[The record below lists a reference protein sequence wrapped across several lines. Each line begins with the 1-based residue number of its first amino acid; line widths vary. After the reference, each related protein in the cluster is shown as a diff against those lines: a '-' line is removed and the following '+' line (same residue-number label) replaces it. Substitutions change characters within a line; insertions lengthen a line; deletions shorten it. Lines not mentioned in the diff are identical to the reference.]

1 MNIAP
6 TCVAQT
12 RVNTPWG
19 EMLLVRTAR
28 GLAGIW
34 LKGQAHHPAP
44 FVLPDE
50 PQHPWFLAAAQ
61 ALADWAEHDPAAL
74 PPLDPQGTA
83 FQQAVWAQLRLIPR
97 GSVRRYGELAAL
109 LGKPSASRA
118 VGAAVGRNPISILVP
133 CHRVIGQDGSLTG
146 YAGGL
151 ALKQRLLLAEQALAE
166 TLPR

>member
-1 MNIAP
+1 MNPAAR
-6 TCVAQT
+6 CVAQT
-12 RVNTPWG
+12 RLGTAWG
-19 EMLLVRTAR
+19 EVLLARTAH
-28 GLAGIW
+28 GLAGLW
-34 LKGQAHHPAP
+34 LEGQAHHPGPLA
-44 FVLPDE
+44 LPDE
-50 PQHPWFLAAAQ
+50 ASHPWFQAAAQ
-61 ALADWAEHDPAAL
+61 ALADWATRDPAAL
-74 PPLDPQGTA
+74 PPLDPQGTP

-97 GSVRRYGELAAL
+97 GTVRRYGELAAQ
-109 LGKPSASRA
+109 LGKPAASRA

>member
-12 RVNTPWG
+12 RITSTWG

-28 GLAGIW
+28 GLAGVW

-44 FVLPDE
+44 FDLPE
-50 PQHPWFLAAAQ
+50 EARHPWFLATAA
-61 ALADWAEHDPAAL
+61 ALAEWTSRDPASL

-83 FQQAVWAQLRLIPR
+83 FQQAVWAQLRAIPR
-97 GSVRRYGELAAL
+97 GASRSYGELAAL
-109 LGKPSASRA
+109 LGKPAASRA
-118 VGAAVGRNPISILVP
+118 VGAAVGRNPISILLP
-133 CHRVIGQDGSLTG
+133 CHRVIGKNGSLTG

-151 ALKQRLLLAEQALAE
+151 ALKQRLLLAEGRLTE
-166 TLPR
+166 TLTA